1 MEGIYLK
8 KGGKEL
14 ACGYTTGTC
23 AAAAAQAAAV
33 MYFTGRAPESV
44 SIMTPK
50 GIRLTLEVLEPFC
63 RGDYVSCAIRK
74 ESGDDPDITNG
85 VLVYAGL
92 TFKHIDDAG
101 IRCGDEREGFNGD
114 GLKAR
119 NFENKMTV
127 DIDGGKGVGRVTK
140 AGLEQPVGA
149 AAINSVPRRM
159 ITDEITRVCEENDF
173 VGHVKAVISIPEG
186 EALAQKTFNP
196 RLGIEG
202 GISVLGTSGIV
213 EPMSE
218 RALIETI
225 RAELSVKRE
234 ENKRLGRD
242 IVLAAPGNYGRNF
255 VSERYGID
263 IENAVKCS
271 NYIGELVDLANE
283 LGFKRLL
290 LAGHIGKLVKVS
302 GGIMNTHSSNADARL
317 ELLAA
322 HALMAGADA
331 QTGRRILACVTAEE
345 ALGILREDGLLPN
358 TMDIMVRRI
367 KYYLDR
373 RSDMTQIEVIV
384 FSNEFG
390 ELAKSAGAD
399 DFAREFR
406 K

>member
-63 RGDYVSCAIRK
+63 SEDYASCAIKK

-85 VLVYAGL
+85 VLVCAGL
-92 TFKHIDDAG
+92 TFRHAEGESGADAG
-101 IRCGDEREGFNGD
+101 NGGSD
-114 GLKAR
+114 VLGLQSL
-119 NFENKMTV
+119 ENKITV

-159 ITDEITRVCEENDF
+159 IIDEITRVCGANDF
-173 VGHVKAVISIPEG
+173 SGCVKAVISIPEG

-255 VSERYGID
+255 ISERYGID
-263 IENAVKCS
+263 IEDAVKCS
-271 NYIGELVDLANE
+271 NYIGELVDFANE

-345 ALGILREDGLLPN
+345 ALGILREGGLLPD
-358 TMDIMVRRI
+358 TMDAMVRRI

-373 RSDMTQIEVIV
+373 RSDTTQIEVIV

-390 ELAKSAGAD
+390 ELAKSDGAD
-399 DFAREFR
+399 DFAGEFR

>member
-1 MEGIYLK
+1 MQGIYLK
-8 KGGKEL
+8 KGAKKL

-63 RGDYVSCAIRK
+63 REDYTSCAIKK

-92 TFKHIDDAG
+92 TFRHAESESRLDV
-101 IRCGDEREGFNGD
+101 GDNGSD
-114 GLKAR
+114 GLGQQST
-119 NFENKMTV
+119 ENKITV
-127 DIDGGKGVGRVTK
+127 DIDGGIGVGRVTK

-159 ITDEITRVCEENDF
+159 ITDEIMRVCEANDF

-255 VSERYGID
+255 ISERYGID
-263 IENAVKCS
+263 IEDAVKCS
-271 NYIGELVDLANE
+271 NYIGELVDFANE

-345 ALGILREDGLLPN
+345 ALGILREGGLLPD

-373 RSDMTQIEVIV
+373 RSDTTQIEVIV

-390 ELAKSAGAD
+390 ELAKSDGAD
-399 DFAREFR
+399 DFVREFC

>member
-1 MEGIYLK
+1 MEEIYLK
-8 KGGKEL
+8 KGNKEL

-33 MYFTGRAPESV
+33 MYFTGCAPESV

-63 RGDYVSCAIRK
+63 REDYVSCAIRK

-92 TFKHIDDAG
+92 TFGHAKS
-101 IRCGDEREGFNGD
+101 ENGADVDNGWND
-114 GLKAR
+114 GLELQ
-119 NFENKMTV
+119 NFKNKITI
-127 DIDGGKGVGRVTK
+127 DIDGGRGVGRVTK

-159 ITDEITRVCEENDF
+159 ITDEIMRVCEANDF
-173 VGHVKAVISIPEG
+173 VGHVKVVISIPEG

-225 RAELSVKRE
+225 RVELSVKRE

-242 IVLAAPGNYGRNF
+242 IVLAVPGNYGRNF
-255 VSERYGID
+255 ISERYGID
-263 IENAVKCS
+263 IEDAVKCS
-271 NYIGELVDLANE
+271 NYIGELVDFANE

-331 QTGRRILACVTAEE
+331 KIGRRLLACVTTEE
-345 ALGILREDGLLPN
+345 ALEILREGGLLQE
-358 TMDIMVRRI
+358 TMDVMVRKI

-390 ELAKSAGAD
+390 ELAKSDGAD
-399 DFAREFR
+399 DFAREFC